1 MTTNSVY
8 NELYR
13 VKALLTQIEIYTDR
27 KRRWNRIGS
36 IVIVI
41 CAPITALLAYF
52 SENSCYRWAAII
64 SACIVALITIAKDY
78 LKIIMQPESEIF
90 ELDDL
95 HSFYNDYLIK
105 LERLYELRFLKES
118 DINDLKMND
127 KFYELRLTE
136 GNRMQ
141 RVNILCRRF
150 SKEEKKRIE
159 ELTVNHYKTKYCINN
174 EQQTK

>member
-1 MTTNSVY
+1 MITNSVY

-41 CAPITALLAYF
+41 CAPMTALLAYF
-52 SENSCYRWAAII
+52 SQNSYCRWAAIV
-64 SACIVALITIAKDY
+64 SAFIVALITIAKDY
-78 LKIIMQPESEIF
+78 LKIIMQPDAEMF

-118 DINDLKMND
+118 DINDLKLND
-127 KFYELRLTE
+127 SFYELRLTE

-150 SKEEKKRIE
+150 SKDEKKRIE
-159 ELTVNHYKTKYCINN
+159 ELTINYYKTKYNMN
-174 EQQTK
+174 YEQQTK